1 MDLNNIT
8 NNLTDIILLLILIV
22 SFFIGYSRGF
32 IKESLALSGWILSG
46 WISINY
52 YALLAIHIRKLIN
65 HQIIADAIS
74 FGALFL
80 SIVILTTIITH
91 IISSNIK
98 NSLLSPLDK
107 LLGIIFSIIRSLL
120 IISIISIG
128 LQQTI
133 WEEKSIP
140 EWIKNTYTYSIIDP
154 INKLIIKFI
163 PNQTLTFNSN
173 SLNINNIINNKDLI
187 PNQII
192 NNVDSSDGSYTPSD
206 INQMNELNNSE
217 TMEINE
223 NK

>member
-140 EWIKNTYTYSIIDP
+140 EKYLFENSSVNTSFARILQSTWSNVCCCIG
-154 INKLIIKFI
+154 FCTSV
-163 PNQTLTFNSN
+163 TLGTH
-173 SLNINNIINNKDLI
+173 
-187 PNQII
+187 
-192 NNVDSSDGSYTPSD
+192 
-206 INQMNELNNSE
+206 
-217 TMEINE
+217 
-223 NK
+223 